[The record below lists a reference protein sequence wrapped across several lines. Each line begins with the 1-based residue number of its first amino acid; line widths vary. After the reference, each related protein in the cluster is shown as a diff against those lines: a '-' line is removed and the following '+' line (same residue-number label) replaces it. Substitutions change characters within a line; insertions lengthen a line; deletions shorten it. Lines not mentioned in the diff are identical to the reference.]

1 MNELESDELRVLQ
14 DAAAGGNA
22 AAQVTLGLA
31 HELGHGVV
39 RDPLYAGY
47 LYRQAALAGEPRGQF
62 ALGQLYEYGIGVE
75 PSIETALPW
84 YSLAA
89 AQGHREACR
98 RLGQHDAGSPNAMWP
113 ARHPSLPDVGPEKLP
128 VESADVRIGQLRPQ

>member
-1 MNELESDELRVLQ
+1 MSQIESDELRSLQ
-14 DAAAGGNA
+14 DAAAGGNP

-31 HELGHGVV
+31 HELGHGVA
-39 RDPLYAGY
+39 RDPLYAGF

-62 ALGQLYEYGIGVE
+62 ALGQLYEFGIGTE
-75 PSIETALPW
+75 PSIDTALPW

-98 RLGQHDAGSPNAMWP
+98 RLGQHPAGSPTAICAQVP
-113 ARHPSLPDVGPEKLP
+113 PSTTERPP
-128 VESADVRIGQLRPQ
+128 VETADIGIGQHQRQ